1 MSVKQVFS
9 AYQCKSLGHIQGLQ
23 HPGNISESASL
34 AAVQLPP
41 NDYKLCLSNDLIT
54 SGRLSSLQVEGIVYA
69 CTKHLEFLP
78 SGQRAGFFIGDG
90 AGVGKGRQIAG
101 IVLEMFCRGIA
112 KHVWISTSIDLY
124 FDAVRDLE
132 DLGADIPVIKNIQQ
146 LRSTLNTPK
155 EGVLFCTY
163 STLASRA
170 NNGSRMKDLVEWVGG
185 DSWDGVLVFDEAHK
199 AKHGSSKEG
208 QSGTYVAD
216 AVLHLQNMLPKARVV
231 YCSATGVSDVSN
243 MAYLSRL
250 GLYGEGSP
258 FKTFADMLSSLGRKG
273 ISFMELL
280 SMELK
285 GNGFYVAR
293 SLSYQGSEFADLQ
306 INLSDRQIDMY
317 NKAVDVWRLVEQC
330 CKEAH
335 NMTLFDKSWVKA
347 YWGAQQRFFKL
358 LCVSMKVDGVVQ
370 AAQKD
375 LDDGK
380 CVVIGLQS
388 TGESASDSL
397 DLKPG
402 MTYDMVSVAREIL
415 INFVENNFP
424 VKMIDPDSGLVK
436 DNEACVKYR
445 DDLIRTILEME
456 LPGNFL
462 DLLIDGLGGPQHVA
476 EMTGRRGRL
485 VRDKADGWIFEPRV
499 QTLSDMDSVNVEEK
513 KMFMNGTKLVAIISD
528 AASTGI
534 SLHADKRAKN
544 RRQRVHFTIEL
555 PWSADKA
562 IQQLGR
568 SHRSNQEIPPLYKLV
583 FTDLGGERRF
593 AAAVAKRL
601 QSLGALTRG
610 DRRAASGLNLES
622 LHYDSTLGRKSLK
635 ILYDHIVSEASFL
648 PHGVAISDIASD
660 QNFASAKDMHAAL
673 KTYLLSMGLELSG
686 NKKAGA
692 RDTKD
697 FGEVRK
703 FFNRILGAPVQHQN
717 ILFKCEVE

>member
-1 MSVKQVFS
+1 
-9 AYQCKSLGHIQGLQ
+9 
-23 HPGNISESASL
+23 
-34 AAVQLPP
+34 
-41 NDYKLCLSNDLIT
+41 
-54 SGRLSSLQVEGIVYA
+54 
-69 CTKHLEFLP
+69 
-78 SGQRAGFFIGDG
+78 
-90 AGVGKGRQIAG
+90 
-101 IVLEMFCRGIA
+101 
-112 KHVWISTSIDLY
+112 
-124 FDAVRDLE
+124 
-132 DLGADIPVIKNIQQ
+132 
-146 LRSTLNTPK
+146 
-155 EGVLFCTY
+155 
-163 STLASRA
+163 
-170 NNGSRMKDLVEWVGG
+170 
-185 DSWDGVLVFDEAHK
+185 
-199 AKHGSSKEG
+199 
-208 QSGTYVAD
+208 
-216 AVLHLQNMLPKARVV
+216 
-231 YCSATGVSDVSN
+231 
-243 MAYLSRL
+243 
-250 GLYGEGSP
+250 
-258 FKTFADMLSSLGRKG
+258 
-273 ISFMELL
+273 
-280 SMELK
+280 
-285 GNGFYVAR
+285 
-293 SLSYQGSEFADLQ
+293 
-306 INLSDRQIDMY
+306 
-317 NKAVDVWRLVEQC
+317 
-330 CKEAH
+330 
-335 NMTLFDKSWVKA
+335 
-347 YWGAQQRFFKL
+347 
-358 LCVSMKVDGVVQ
+358 MKVDGVVQ

-635 ILYDHIVSEASFL
+635 ILYDHIVSEASF
-648 PHGVAISDIASD
+648 
-660 QNFASAKDMHAAL
+660 
-673 KTYLLSMGLELSG
+673 
-686 NKKAGA
+686 
-692 RDTKD
+692 
-697 FGEVRK
+697 
-703 FFNRILGAPVQHQN
+703 PVSYTH
-717 ILFKCEVE
+717 LRAHET